1 MSRRPAGQSIG
12 IGSAPMLVGM
22 SHALAIDLGGTK
34 VEAALIAEDGTILD
48 GSRSR
53 AATGATATSED
64 LEDAVRRV
72 VQHALDAAREQGI
85 EILGVGIGSA
95 GPINQKAG
103 LVSPLNTPAW
113 RDYPLVAFVSELVGG
128 SLRIDLRIDGLCI
141 TLGDYW
147 LGSAREA
154 DSVMGMIVSTGIGGG
169 VVLGRRVAPSSTGN
183 GGHIGHV
190 EVGGHNDPCLCGGH
204 GCVEAVASGP
214 KTVAWAQAQGWLG
227 QTGEDLARDYAAGN
241 EIARAA
247 VERSGR
253 AIGRAIASATNVLDL
268 DLVVIGGGFSKVTPD
283 LFDFIRASIAER
295 QKFPFVTRVRVEP
308 SALTDDAPLLGA
320 AALVHRPEL
329 LD

>member
-1 MSRRPAGQSIG
+1 
-12 IGSAPMLVGM
+12 M

-34 VEAALIAEDGTILD
+34 VEAALISADGAILE

-72 VQHALDAAREQGI
+72 VQHSLAAAEQTGTI
-85 EILGVGIGSA
+85 IIGVGIGSA
-95 GPINQKAG
+95 GPINQKSG
-103 LVSPLNTPAW
+103 TVSPLNTPAW
-113 RDYPLVAFVSELVGG
+113 REYPLVDFVKQLVGTD
-128 SLRIDLRIDGLCI
+128 IEVDLRIDGLCI

-147 LGSAREA
+147 LGASRGAE
-154 DSVMGMIVSTGIGGG
+154 SVMGMIVSTGIGGG
-169 VVLGRRVAPSSTGN
+169 VVLGGRVAPSSTGN

-214 KTVAWAQAQGWLG
+214 KTVAWAQSQGWLG

-241 EIARAA
+241 PIARAA

-283 LFDFIRASIAER
+283 LFTFIRESIAER
-295 QKFPFVTRVRVEP
+295 QTFPFVTRVRVEP

-329 LD
+329 VA

>member
-1 MSRRPAGQSIG
+1 MSAVRE
-12 IGSAPMLVGM
+12 GSKLVNM
-22 SHALAIDLGGTK
+22 PLALAIDLGGTK
-34 VEAALIAEDGTILD
+34 VEAALIDELGQTLP

-53 AATGATATSED
+53 AATGATASSGD

-72 VQHALDAAREQGI
+72 VEHARAALPENA
-85 EILGVGIGSA
+85 ELLGVGIGSA
-95 GPINQKAG
+95 GPINQQAG
-103 LVSPLNTPAW
+103 TVSPLNTPAW
-113 RDYPLVAFVSELVGG
+113 REYPLVEFVRGLTGHDSIE
-128 SLRIDLRIDGLCI
+128 LRIDGLCI

-147 LGSAREA
+147 MGAA
-154 DSVMGMIVSTGIGGG
+154 KGAQSVMGMIVSTGIGGG
-169 VVLGRRVAPSSTGN
+169 VILGGRVSPSSTGN
-183 GGHIGHV
+183 AGHIGHV
-190 EVGGHNDPCLCGGH
+190 EVGGHDDPCLCGGH
-204 GCVEAVASGP
+204 GCVETVASGP

-268 DLVVIGGGFSKVTPD
+268 DLVVIGGGFSKVSPD

-295 QKFPFVTRVRVEP
+295 QTFGFVTRLQVVP

-320 AALVHRPEL
+320 AALVHRPDL
-329 LD
+329 LR

>member
-1 MSRRPAGQSIG
+1 
-12 IGSAPMLVGM
+12 MLVLM
-22 SHALAIDLGGTK
+22 THALAIDLGGTK
-34 VEAALIAEDGTILD
+34 VEAALISTDGSILD

-53 AATGATATSED
+53 ASTGATATSED
-64 LEDAVRRV
+64 LQDAVRRV
-72 VQHALDAAREQGI
+72 VQHALSAAQGLNLI
-85 EILGVGIGSA
+85 GVGIGSA

-103 LVSPLNTPAW
+103 TVSPLNTPAW
-113 RDYPLVAFVSELVGG
+113 REFPLVEFVRELTGG
-128 SLRIDLRIDGLCI
+128 MPVELRIDGLCI

-147 LGSAREA
+147 LGAAQGAE
-154 DSVMGMIVSTGIGGG
+154 SVMGMIVSTGIGGG
-169 VVLGRRVAPSSTGN
+169 VVLGGRVAPSSTGN

-227 QTGEDLARDYAAGN
+227 QTGEDLARDYADGN

-295 QKFPFVTRVRVEP
+295 QTFPFVTRVKVVP

-320 AALVHRPEL
+320 AALVHRPDL
-329 LD
+329 LQ

>member
-1 MSRRPAGQSIG
+1 
-12 IGSAPMLVGM
+12 M

-34 VEAALIAEDGTILD
+34 VEAALIDSSGNIVTE
-48 GSRSR
+48 SRSR
-53 AATGATATSED
+53 AATGATATTED
-64 LEDAVRRV
+64 LQDAVRRV
-72 VQHALDAAREQGI
+72 VQFALDAAGERTI
-85 EILGVGIGSA
+85 TGVGIGSA

-103 LVSPLNTPAW
+103 TVSPLNTPAW
-113 RDYPLVAFVSELVGG
+113 RDFPLVNFVSELVGG
-128 SLRIDLRIDGLCI
+128 SIPVELRIDGLCI

-147 LGSAREA
+147 LGAAQGAE
-154 DSVMGMIVSTGIGGG
+154 SVMGMIVSTGIGGG
-169 VVLGRRVAPSSTGN
+169 VVLGGRVAPSSTGN

-227 QTGEDLARDYAAGN
+227 QTGEDLARDYAAGVPV
-241 EIARAA
+241 ARAA

-283 LFDFIRASIAER
+283 LFDFIRESIAER
-295 QKFPFVTRVRVEP
+295 QTFPFVTRVRVVP

-320 AALVHRPEL
+320 AALVHRPDL
-329 LD
+329 LL